1 MVAEAVAPPRAVRDA
16 ATSSAGAY
24 PVIPTIIAPVP
35 ILRRDVAHAA
45 ELARRAYVSAAP
57 SATAALAAGVACPTG
72 RAGWAGQTTP
82 IVAAPQGP
90 SERYASI
97 ADRATSAILQTT
109 RNFRR
114 ARSRV
119 ALKTARAAASGE
131 FAARG
136 RIRRPAAQAET
147 FAHSAR
153 KGNRV

>member
-1 MVAEAVAPPRAVRDA
+1 MVTEPAPPPHAVRDA

-24 PVIPTIIAPVP
+24 PVIPTIIVLVP

-45 ELARRAYVSAAP
+45 ELARRAYVSAVP
-57 SATAALAAGVACPTG
+57 SATGALAPGVACLTE
-72 RAGWAGQTTP
+72 RAGWAGQTTR
-82 IVAAPQGP
+82 IVAAPQGG

-97 ADRATSAILQTT
+97 ADQATSAILQTT
-109 RNFRR
+109 PNFRR
-114 ARSRV
+114 ARLRV
-119 ALKTARAAASGE
+119 ALKTVRAAAWEE

-153 KGNRV
+153 KGNPV